1 MSDEKFDEKD
11 DGKFDEK
18 EEKPSFDWM
27 PSDCQPL
34 ADGEYDAIILGTGLT
49 ECIMSGLLSVKGM
62 RVLHLDR
69 NNYYGGETASL
80 SLVNLYKKFRGSEPN
95 ASMGHSR
102 DWNVDLIPKFIMA
115 CGNLVKIL
123 LHSKVTRYLEFKSV
137 DGSYVFK
144 DNKVHKVPATAQEA
158 LNSSLMGFFEKRKFR
173 NFLIFV
179 QQYNKADPKTYCKG
193 ISLDRVPMKA
203 LFDEYG
209 LDDNTRSFTGHAMA
223 LQRDDSYLEQP
234 ASLTAEA
241 IQLYAY
247 SLERYGK
254 SPYIYPIYG
263 LGGLPEG
270 FSRLCAIHGGTFM
283 LNRGV
288 DEILTDENGRAWG
301 IKAGNEV
308 AKASLIIGDP
318 SYFDASKTK
327 LVGRVV
333 RSICILNHPIAGTD
347 NAESAQIIIP
357 ASQVRRT
364 NDIYVCCVSFAH
376 MVAAP
381 GKYIAIVSTTVE
393 TNNPMREIEPG
404 VSLLGQVLERFDSVS
419 DLLEPVSDGSKDRC
433 FISKSYDATS
443 HFETA
448 ANDVLSLYFRVTGTE
463 LDMTISADSTQEED
477 A

>member
-1 MSDEKFDEKD
+1 MSEGKYDHKEGKD
-11 DGKFDEK
+11 GEDKKD
-18 EEKPSFDWM
+18 SFDWM
-27 PSDCQPL
+27 PAGCQPL

-69 NNYYGGETASL
+69 NNYYGGDTASL
-80 SLVNLYKKFRGSEPN
+80 SLTNLYKKFRDSDPN
-95 ASMGHSR
+95 PEMGHSR

-123 LHSKVTRYLEFKSV
+123 LHTKVTRYLEFKSV

-144 DNKVHKVPATAQEA
+144 DNKVHKVPATAGEA

-173 NFLIFV
+173 SFLMFV
-179 QQYNKADPKTYCKG
+179 QAYDKDKPDTWKNGMP
-193 ISLDRVPMKA
+193 LDRVPMRA
-203 LFDEYG
+203 LYEHFG
-209 LDDNTRSFTGHAMA
+209 LDANTQSFTGHAMA
-223 LQRDDSYLEQP
+223 LQRDDGYLDEP
-234 ASLTAEA
+234 AAATVEA
-241 IQLYAY
+241 IKLYAY

-288 DEILTDENGRAWG
+288 DEILTDETGRAWG
-301 IKAGNEV
+301 IKTENEV

-318 SYFDASKTK
+318 SYFEREKTR
-327 LVGRVV
+327 LIGRVV
-333 RSICILNHPIAGTD
+333 RSICILNHSIQGTD
-347 NAESAQIIIP
+347 NAESCQIIIP
-357 ASQVRRT
+357 ASQVRRE
-364 NDIYVCCVSFAH
+364 NDIYVCMVSYAH
-376 MVAAP
+376 MVASA

-393 TNNPMREIEPG
+393 TNSPLKEIEPG
-404 VSLLGQVLERFDSVS
+404 IQLLGNILERFDEVS
-419 DLLEPVSDGSKDRC
+419 DLLDPLSDGLKDRC

-448 ANDVLSLYFRVTGTE
+448 ANDVLSLYSRITGTE
-463 LDMTISADSTQEED
+463 LDMNINADSTQDED
-477 A
+477 M